1 MKDNFFCRTWAE
13 IDLSAICHNYRS
25 LRDKVDAK
33 SNIIAVVKAD
43 AYGHGVSKVASTLED
58 EGVNFFAV
66 SCLAEAEE
74 LRSIGID
81 CPVLILGYTPC
92 EFAKELSDEGFIQTV
107 YSKDYAEELSLSA
120 LENGVKVMAHI
131 KLDTG
136 MGRLGFDIS
145 EPDFA
150 RDVHSICNLEGLDVK
165 GIFTHFPSA
174 DFDGDK
180 DGTYSAKQFDS
191 FVDAVN
197 KVEALGFNFETK
209 HCCNSAGS
217 LTVKD
222 AHLDAVREG
231 ILLYGLYPSKE
242 TADFVDIK
250 PAMSVKT
257 VVSMVKYLKKG
268 QSVSYGRTFVAER
281 DMKIATV
288 CIGYADGYP
297 RSLGRGGYMLIN
309 GQKAPIVGRICM
321 DQLMLDVS
329 DIDDVKRG
337 SIATVFGRDND
348 AFLSVDEIASLCDT
362 INYEIVCLVG
372 KRVPRVY
379 LKDGKVIGVTKYEG
393 KE

>member
-1 MKDNFFCRTWAE
+1 MKDNFFRRTWAE
-13 IDLSAICHNYRS
+13 IDLSAIRHNYRS
-25 LRDKVDAK
+25 LRDKVDAN

-43 AYGHGVSKVASTLED
+43 AYGHGVSKVASALKD
-58 EGVNFFAV
+58 EGANFFAV

-74 LRSIGID
+74 LRALNID
-81 CPVLILGYTPC
+81 CPILILGYTPC
-92 EFAKELSDEGFIQTV
+92 EFAKDLYKKGFIQTV
-107 YSKDYAEELSLSA
+107 YSKDYAEELSA
-120 LENGVKVMAHI
+120 FATKNGVKVLAHV

-145 EPDFA
+145 SPDFEK
-150 RDVHSICNLEGLDVK
+150 DVYSVCNLDGLDVK
-165 GIFTHFPSA
+165 GVFTHFPSA
-174 DFDGDK
+174 DFDGDE
-180 DGTYSAKQFDS
+180 DGEYSAKQFES
-191 FVDAVN
+191 FVNAVN
-197 KVEALGFNFETK
+197 KVEALGFKFETK

-217 LTVKD
+217 LTVKG

-242 TADFVDIK
+242 TRHLVSVK

-257 VVSMVKYLKKG
+257 VVSMVKELKKG
-268 QSVSYGRTFVAER
+268 QSVSYGRTFVAEK

-297 RSLGRGGYMLIN
+297 RSLSKGGYMLIN

-321 DQLMLDVS
+321 DQLMLDVTE
-329 DIDDVKRG
+329 IENVKRG
-337 SIATVFGRDND
+337 SIATVFGEDNG
-348 AFLSVDEIASLCDT
+348 AFLPVDEIASLCNT

-379 LKDGKVIGVTKYEG
+379 LKDGEIIGVTKYEG

>member
-1 MKDNFFCRTWAE
+1 MKDNFFRRTWAE

-25 LRDKVDAK
+25 LRDKVDAQ

-43 AYGHGVSKVASTLED
+43 AYGHGVYRVASALEG

-66 SCLAEAEE
+66 SCFAEAEE
-74 LRSIGID
+74 LRNFGID
-81 CPVLILGYTPC
+81 CPILILGYTPC
-92 EFAKELSDEGFIQTV
+92 EFAKELCEKDFIQTV
-107 YSKDYAEELSLSA
+107 YSKDYAEEMSA
-120 LENGVKVMAHI
+120 FAEKSGTKVKVHI

-145 EPDFA
+145 SPDFEN
-150 RDVHSICNLEGLDVK
+150 DVYSICNLDGLCVK

-174 DFDGDK
+174 DYDGDE
-180 DGTYSAKQFDS
+180 DGIYSANQFEN
-191 FVDAVN
+191 FVNAVN
-197 KVEALGFNFETK
+197 KVEEMGFTFETK

-217 LTVKD
+217 LTVSG
-222 AHLDAVREG
+222 AHLDGVREG

-242 TADFVDIK
+242 TASFIDVK

-257 VVSMVKYLKKG
+257 VVSMVKELKKG
-268 QSVSYGRTFVAER
+268 CSVSYGRTFVAEK

-297 RSLGRGGYMLIN
+297 RSLSKGGYMLIN

-321 DQLMLDVS
+321 DQLMLDVTE
-329 DIDDVKRG
+329 IENVKRG
-337 SIATVFGRDND
+337 DIATVFGEDNG
-348 AFLSVDEIASLCDT
+348 AYLSVDEIASLCNT

-379 LKDGKVIGVTKYEG
+379 LKDGQVVGVTKYEG
-393 KE
+393 RE

>member
-1 MKDNFFCRTWAE
+1 VKDNFFRRTWAE

-25 LRDKVDAK
+25 LRDKVDAN

-43 AYGHGVSKVASTLED
+43 AYGHGVYRVASALKD
-58 EGVNFFAV
+58 EGANFFAV

-92 EFAKELSDEGFIQTV
+92 EFAPELCEKGFIQTV
-107 YSKDYAEELSLSA
+107 YSKDYAEELSA
-120 LENGVKVMAHI
+120 CATKNNVKVLAHV

-145 EPDFA
+145 TPDFA
-150 RDVHSICNLEGLDVK
+150 NEVYSVCTLDGLCVK
-165 GIFTHFPSA
+165 GVFTHFPSA
-174 DFDGDK
+174 DFDGDE
-180 DGTYSAKQFDS
+180 DGEYSAKQFEN
-191 FVDAVN
+191 FVCAVD
-197 KVEALGFNFETK
+197 KIESLGFKFETK

-217 LTVKD
+217 LTVKG

-242 TADFVDIK
+242 TADFVKVK

-257 VVSMVKYLKKG
+257 VVSMVKDLKKG
-268 QSVSYGRTFVAER
+268 QSVSYGRNFVAEK

-297 RSLGRGGYMLIN
+297 RTLSKGGYMLIN
-309 GQKAPIVGRICM
+309 GKKAPIVGRICM
-321 DQLMLDVS
+321 DQLMLDVTH
-329 DIDDVKRG
+329 IDDVKRG
-337 SIATVFGRDND
+337 SIATVFGEDNGV
-348 AFLSVDEIASLCDT
+348 FLPVDEIASLCNT

>member
-1 MKDNFFCRTWAE
+1 MKDNFFRRTWAE

-25 LRDKVDAK
+25 LRDKVDAN

-43 AYGHGVSKVASTLED
+43 AYGHGVSKVASALKD
-58 EGVNFFAV
+58 EGANFFAV

-74 LRSIGID
+74 LRALNVD
-81 CPVLILGYTPC
+81 CPILILGYTPC
-92 EFAKELSDEGFIQTV
+92 EFAKDLCEKGFIQTV
-107 YSKDYAEELSLSA
+107 YSKDYAEELSSFA
-120 LENGVKVMAHI
+120 TKNGVKVLAHV

-145 EPDFA
+145 SPDFEK
-150 RDVHSICNLEGLDVK
+150 DVYSVCNLDGLCVK
-165 GIFTHFPSA
+165 GVFTHFPSA
-174 DFDGDK
+174 DFDGDE
-180 DGTYSAKQFDS
+180 DGEYSAKQFES
-191 FVDAVN
+191 FVNAVN
-197 KVEALGFNFETK
+197 KVEALGFKFETK

-217 LTVKD
+217 ITVKG

-242 TADFVDIK
+242 TRHLVSVK

-257 VVSMVKYLKKG
+257 VVSMVKELKKG
-268 QSVSYGRTFVAER
+268 QSVSYGRTFVAEK

-297 RSLGRGGYMLIN
+297 RSLSKGGYMLIN

-321 DQLMLDVS
+321 DQLMLDVTE
-329 DIDDVKRG
+329 IENVKRG
-337 SIATVFGRDND
+337 SIATVFGEDNG
-348 AFLSVDEIASLCDT
+348 AFLPVDEIASLCNT

-379 LKDGKVIGVTKYEG
+379 LKDGEIIGVTKYEG